1 MYRPTKRKLVRRV
14 SVASVVAV
22 LAAVGLGITVINQSG
37 GLNSAIK
44 LPNATVATS
53 SGTTSGAKY
62 QVVNRDRDVATSSE
76 NSSND

>member
-44 LPNATVATS
+44 LPTATVATS

-62 QVVNRDRDVATSSE
+62 QVVNHDRDVASSSE
-76 NSSND
+76 NSSID